1 MDLALVVS
9 VDDENPIEGDLRLSG
24 GDLVWISG
32 VEEVA
37 QRIRSRLRFFKGEWF
52 LNQREGTPIFQ
63 SVLGVRAPS
72 IPYLTTLYRRIIATT
87 PGVRE
92 VRSLVITLDS
102 ARLMTITFEATTDSG
117 ETLTSGDFGPF
128 IVGE

>member
-1 MDLALVVS
+1 VS